1 MSDSKNPKERESLSL
16 DEFLK
21 SQKTVTFLATIEEVT
36 EHRDLI
42 KVTPWTPGAGCLCHA
57 ALEVPRD
64 AIESVKP
71 TDDTHYCCGQLL
83 RVGEIRFKPGTKVD
97 LEKVFAQV
105 MQAVSRGGRPGGH
118 LPFPMALEG
127 T

>member
-1 MSDSKNPKERESLSL
+1 MTDSKNLKERESLSL

-21 SQKTVTFLATIEEVT
+21 SQKTVTFLATIEEVID
-36 EHRDLI
+36 HHDLI

-71 TDDTHYCCGQLL
+71 TDDTHYCCGKVL
-83 RVGEIRFKPGTKVD
+83 RVGEVRFKPGTKVD

-105 MQAVSRGGRPGGH
+105 MQSVGRGGRPGGH
-118 LPFPMALEG
+118 PPFQAALRA
-127 T
+127 